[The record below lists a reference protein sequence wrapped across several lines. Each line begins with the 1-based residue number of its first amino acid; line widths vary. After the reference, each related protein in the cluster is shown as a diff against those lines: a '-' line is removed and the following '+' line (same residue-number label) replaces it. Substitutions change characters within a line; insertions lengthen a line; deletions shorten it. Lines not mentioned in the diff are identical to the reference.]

1 MNNFWQ
7 FSKENIA
14 VGLFLFA
21 LFLGAGNIIG
31 PPLLGQQAGD
41 HITLAMIGFLI
52 TGVGL
57 PLIAIIAAARAG
69 GDLYTLSSRVHPM
82 YGLIFTSVIYLT
94 IGPLFA
100 TPRVATVSY
109 EIGVVPF
116 LEYLPASVLESWV
129 PLFLTSLV
137 FFAIVLYLALNPTK
151 MVDRIGKVLTPILL
165 LIILILF
172 IKSLVTPMGAPGA
185 AQGKYIDNPLTE
197 GFIQGYIT
205 IDVLS
210 ALVFA
215 IVILQT
221 LKTRGILEP
230 KRQIVTMIFSAVVA
244 AIGLAFVYISLGYI
258 GATSVA
264 EIGYLD
270 NGGQIIRQATAVLF
284 GDFGKVLLAATIILA
299 CLTTAVGLIVAN
311 AEFFNRVF
319 PKLSYKGLIY
329 TFTFIS
335 AMLSNI
341 GLTKLIEVTVPVL
354 FFMYPLAIV
363 LMLVSFIDHYFNES
377 SLVYTLTLLPT
388 AFVALHDALYS
399 ETRSFGWYTDI
410 VSVLPLYEHQLA
422 WVVPALVGLVIGII
436 LYNVLPKKQHYAQ

>member
-1 MNNFWQ
+1 M
-7 FSKENIA
+7 
-14 VGLFLFA
+14 
-21 LFLGAGNIIG
+21 
-31 PPLLGQQAGD
+31 
-41 HITLAMIGFLI
+41 
-52 TGVGL
+52 
-57 PLIAIIAAARAG
+57 
-69 GDLYTLSSRVHPM
+69 
-82 YGLIFTSVIYLT
+82 
-94 IGPLFA
+94 
-100 TPRVATVSY
+100 
-109 EIGVVPF
+109 
-116 LEYLPASVLESWV
+116 
-129 PLFLTSLV
+129 